1 METIHRFVGLRRD
14 AKPRAIQYS
23 SIKYRSSA
31 IHPDDA
37 LGLAPRAGVRSDGA
51 SSACRE
57 YPVCIPAGTPVYQ
70 PAQPNDD
77 SEPYATAALQAAAS
91 AARRRAAA
99 LSALRHGGSGS
110 GGGGEGRE
118 QYEAVWE
125 V

>member
-1 METIHRFVGLRRD
+1 V
-14 AKPRAIQYS
+14 
-23 SIKYRSSA
+23 

-37 LGLAPRAGVRSDGA
+37 LGLAPRAGVRADGA
-51 SSACRE
+51 SSACRG

-118 QYEAVWE
+118 QYKAVWE